1 MTKKNILKYG
11 HCIKGHKLTKVPF
24 SQNGSYCKKCDP
36 TAEEYYEK
44 MKARRLSKM
53 RLGKKNVKA
62 VNLLNK
68 IGYEELAIK

>member
-1 MTKKNILKYG
+1 
-11 HCIKGHKLTKVPF
+11 
-24 SQNGSYCKKCDP
+24 
-36 TAEEYYEK
+36 

-53 RLGKKNVKA
+53 RLGKKNDKA

>member
-1 MTKKNILKYG
+1 MTKKRVLKHG

-24 SQNGSYCKKCDP
+24 SQNGAYCKKCDP

-44 MKARRLSKM
+44 MKAWRLSRM
-53 RLGKKNVKA
+53 RLGKKNAKT

-68 IGYEELAIK
+68 IWYEELG